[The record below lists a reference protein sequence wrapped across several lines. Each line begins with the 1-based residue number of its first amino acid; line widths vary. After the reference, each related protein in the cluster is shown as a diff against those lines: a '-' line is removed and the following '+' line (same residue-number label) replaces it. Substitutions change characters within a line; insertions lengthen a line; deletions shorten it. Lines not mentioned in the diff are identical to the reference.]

1 MTEKQILEKQIEDAK
16 RKLEELEEKEK
27 NSERIEAIKNLDE
40 FTTEEKVKFF
50 DSMYKSA
57 LEELDTTIGNDY
69 HDDNCEHYAWET
81 YIEILARNHTKF
93 WKYWNNID
101 R

>member
-1 MTEKQILEKQIEDAK
+1 MTEKEKLQQQIEEAQ

-57 LEELDTTIGNDY
+57 LAELNTTIGHGY
-69 HDDNCEHYAWET
+69 HNEDCEHYAWEEF
-81 YIEILARNHTKF
+81 IVILAKDYNLF
-93 WKYWNNID
+93 WKYWNSIY
-101 R
+101 